1 MSTARKTAIKETAKI
16 LAGLTLG
23 VIIAQTIIYLIPIQ
37 VTLTV
42 AMLGLLGW
50 AGHMI
55 YKSELDKAERLEKLN
70 SKE

>member
-16 LAGLTLG
+16 LSGLTLG
-23 VIIAQTIIYLIPIQ
+23 VIIAQAIIYFIPIQ

-42 AMLGLLGW
+42 AMLGLLGF

-55 YKSELDKAERLEKLN
+55 YKSELDKAERLEQLN